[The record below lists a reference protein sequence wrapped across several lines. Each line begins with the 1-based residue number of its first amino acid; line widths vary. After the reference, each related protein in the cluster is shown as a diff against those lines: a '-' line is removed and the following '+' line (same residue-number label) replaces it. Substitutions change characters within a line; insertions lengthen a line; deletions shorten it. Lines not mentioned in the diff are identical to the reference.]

1 MFHRQKPESDNAAQ
15 ASFLKDAP
23 KDAPKA
29 PARAA
34 ARPAEE
40 KAPVQNFV
48 KSEKE
53 KSMYPNQSNAQ
64 PNPAEDSTATEGNA
78 QGRPLDIPGSPA
90 GLQRA
95 GQAPR
100 MPGTFPG
107 SSYAPAPS
115 PSYGSAQPAKAP
127 DGRRLVVGEGISL
140 SGEIEACDTL
150 IVEGT
155 IEAALK
161 GAKVLEIAETGVFYG
176 TVEIEEA
183 TVAGRFEGDLTVN
196 GRLTIRASGS
206 ITGAIAYKEL
216 AIEAGA
222 ILDGKVTPLSGKG
235 EKKSEGS
242 RSNQGQKKAPAR
254 NEHSGNELP
263 FADNKALTA

>member
-1 MFHRQKPESDNAAQ
+1 
-15 ASFLKDAP
+15 
-23 KDAPKA
+23 
-29 PARAA
+29 
-34 ARPAEE
+34 
-40 KAPVQNFV
+40 
-48 KSEKE
+48 
-53 KSMYPNQSNAQ
+53 MYPNQSNAQ
-64 PNPAEDSTATEGNA
+64 PNPAEDSTTTEGNA

-115 PSYGSAQPAKAP
+115 PAYGSAQPAKAP
-127 DGRRLVVGEGISL
+127 EGRRLVVGEGISL

-242 RSNQGQKKAPAR
+242 RSTQGQKKAPAR

>member
-1 MFHRQKPESDNAAQ
+1 MFHRQKDPESPAQ
-15 ASFLKDAP
+15 PPLLKERSP
-23 KDAPKA
+23 IEVYTKP
-29 PARAA
+29 
-34 ARPAEE
+34 
-40 KAPVQNFV
+40 
-48 KSEKE
+48 EKE
-53 KSMYPNQSNAQ
+53 STMYPNQPGTSETSSESETTAQ
-64 PNPAEDSTATEGNA
+64 N
-78 QGRPLDIPGSPA
+78 RPIDIPGAST
-90 GLQRA
+90 GLQRPM
-95 GQAPR
+95 QPSR

-107 SSYAPAPS
+107 SYSPS
-115 PSYGSAQPAKAP
+115 PATSYGQQTARTQ

-140 SGEIEACDTL
+140 SGEIESCDVL

-161 GAKVLEIAETGVFYG
+161 GAKVLDIAETGVFYG

-183 TVAGRFEGDLTVN
+183 TIAGRFEGDLTVN

-222 ILDGKVTPLSGKG
+222 TLDGKVTPLSGSKL
-235 EKKSEGS
+235 EKKSEGRPGPS
-242 RSNQGQKKAPAR
+242 KKAHSR

-263 FADNKALTA
+263 FAEKVSA